1 MKADP
6 AAQLRLL
13 DLQSLDS
20 RADQL
25 RHQRETLPE
34 IAEIEELTTHQ
45 RELEAQRIDQQT
57 IVDDLDVERAKVD
70 SDVEAVKARQARDQQ
85 RIDQGQISNPK
96 DLQHMQAEMESL
108 QRRITSLEDQELE
121 VMEQLEEAQA
131 VLTRLAE
138 QAEAAQVRLT
148 DVMAARTHKT
158 GAIDTELSGV
168 EAERAPLAAEL
179 PADLLALYDR
189 LRASKGG
196 VAAAELRARECG
208 GCRLSI
214 DPAELGVIR
223 AAAEDD
229 VVRCEECQRI
239 LVRTPESG
247 L

>member
-1 MKADP
+1 LKADP

-25 RHQRETLPE
+25 RHQRDTLPE

-45 RELEAQRIDQQT
+45 RDLETQRIDQQM
-57 IVDDLDVERAKVD
+57 IVDDLEVERAKVD
-70 SDVEAVKARQARDQQ
+70 SDVEAVRARQTRDQQ
-85 RIDQGQISNPK
+85 RIDQGLIANPK
-96 DLQHMQAEMESL
+96 DLQHMQAELESL

-121 VMEQLEEAQA
+121 VMEQLEEAQNT
-131 VLTRLAE
+131 LTQLAE

-148 DVMAARTHKT
+148 DVTAARTHKA
-158 GAIDTELSGV
+158 GAIDTELAAV
-168 EAERAPLAAEL
+168 ETERASLVAEL

-189 LRASKGG
+189 LRAAKGG

-208 GCRLSI
+208 GCRLAV
-214 DPAELGVIR
+214 DAAELGVIR
-223 AAAEDD
+223 AAAEDE

-239 LVRTPESG
+239 LVRTSESG